1 MAVNA
6 GNFPLSVGL
15 VEYESATRQMAA
27 KKTWN
32 YDEVFGQP
40 GKTGEAEVRGI
51 LFGGTGLPHERDWGE
66 PIRSDEMR
74 ELGYWSATD
83 TEYAMGI
90 DIDNKWLEDNRHIK
104 GFLRE
109 VGTSVGES
117 FMQAK
122 CIHAALP
129 FIRAFSSTTQAMW
142 DASALCDSIT
152 LDDGSTLDNDLPVAT
167 PSFST
172 VWDLIDFIR
181 YKQYNQRGLRM
192 KGVPMCYI
200 YHDVHERKIPKIF
213 TQEWEMDS
221 LYRNKNTIRKYK
233 IKPVSCVELDALGT
247 NAQFLLG
254 TKAKRQL
261 ILRMRKNLTTEWD
274 TNKRNRSRSGLT
286 HMRIM
291 VGVKDRTDIVG
302 RPHSA

>member
-1 MAVNA
+1 MAINA
-6 GNFPLSVGL
+6 GNFALSVGL
-15 VEYESATRQMAA
+15 VEYESTSRQKAA
-27 KKTWN
+27 MKTWD
-32 YDEVFGQP
+32 YTEIFGKP
-40 GKTGEAEVRGI
+40 GKTGEAEIRGI
-51 LFGGTGLPHERDWGE
+51 LFGGTGLPHSRNYGE

-83 TEYAMGI
+83 TEYAMGV
-90 DIDNKWLEDNRHIK
+90 DIDNKYLEDNRHIK
-104 GFLRE
+104 GFMRH
-109 VGTSVGES
+109 VGSSVGES
-117 FMQAK
+117 FGQTK

-129 FIRAFSSTTQAMW
+129 FIRAFSSTNQAMW
-142 DASALCDSIT
+142 DSSALCDSIT
-152 LDDGSTLDNDLPVAT
+152 LDDGTTLDNDLAVAT
-167 PSFST
+167 PSFSS
-172 VWDLIDFIR
+172 VWDMVDFIR
-181 YKQYNQRGLRM
+181 YKQYTQRGLRR
-192 KGVPMCYI
+192 KGVPMCYL

-221 LYRNKNTIRKYK
+221 LYRNKNTLRKYK

-254 TKAKRQL
+254 TKAKEQL
-261 ILRMRKNLTTEWD
+261 ILRLRKNLTTEMD
-274 TNKRNRSRSGLT
+274 DNKRNRSQSMLT